1 MHNLSVTNGN
11 KAYIF
16 IRQVIKFYLRSVCT
30 IYVAEV
36 FQVFAAQSMQMII
49 ICSRQH
55 ISKLNHFLRFSS

>member
-30 IYVAEV
+30 IYVAEIE
-36 FQVFAAQSMQMII
+36 VFAAQSMQMII